1 MSVHP
6 DEKEIIDII
15 DKHLKK
21 YNTITM
27 SISMTQKLELEKDI
41 CNCLKDLVNIY
52 LDETKSRQIFKK
64 VDNTIIYE
72 SYKSTLNYN
81 KKFIALTYV
90 SYIVDMI
97 LFYYTHC
104 EIYDMK
110 GTSKKIIKYNIMPN
124 TLTFQNANNLS
135 SLFTNYN
142 GYITP
147 TRIYS
152 DDVITDFNNG
162 GFMNCIRV
170 MQNTLQQNFTDFCK
184 DFIRLLE
191 TKYPTFTSQQIKDA
205 FYSSDNINFNS
216 SEPLSIYNNIYDNW
230 IDRLINLI
238 TNNTTDINI
247 IKQKEK
253 EIEKL
258 IIINLEN
265 LNNIYYQY
273 ITDGYGFFALKYL
286 KYLPNIQLSGCC
298 LSFTL
303 IEHYVLHRLYFES
316 ARIKLII
323 QCVEC
328 KNDVFYDTYHP
339 LYTYTQESIYNNL
352 LYYKNIKSISHWFTN
367 FSDISHYKID
377 NIQLLMEKDENTNI
391 QKLSKKQYNSLHNK
405 IKNNK
410 LIGPVLRNIPNYNV
424 NPILKPLSLV
434 NNTIDYFRL
443 FIYPVIDAQIHYI
456 TINTKNIIDIQKVKF
471 GKLDSNYDK
480 WLINPIKT
488 VQKLGSMI
496 YETLENELKSFN
508 KNNRNNPIKSISNN
522 LEYLFDITQ
531 DISGNEL
538 EREQTRININ
548 KINNFE
554 VDDIVNNI
562 LHPDINLRFNF
573 QFNQTPSLYFDRKP
587 DEIIDDSD
595 TFLKDI
601 MTKFVNN
608 HFYNNNEIT
617 FNFFNVIQTIFKNG
631 IDKYI
636 EKRGLPKNCIIFVF
650 KGGNIMRLLINK
662 ELEKNFSEKQM
673 IIILDKV
680 KDIFKKSDSDFQ
692 IYIKNL
698 INSVDNKGIQITK
711 IIMDEIYNDINKL
724 TYLLLNRI
732 RNIILL
738 NPEEYIN
745 FMQNTDDYKSTLF
758 TDILNT
764 INKEKENSEKY
775 KDVTFTSLRFENIV
789 VGDDELDKYPYII
802 TDKKDMSTI
811 FTYHNK
817 NSRGDMLLY
826 LHEPLPNEAPLTVG
840 DTRVAISIN
849 DYLYNSGKYDDLYD
863 KLIEKNLIY
872 NNRGNT
878 NYYISYNNSIEMH
891 KGLIDIK
898 FNLLRIKINFSLT
911 YKKLHKNGK
920 TYNYLIN
927 IPGEY
932 IDVSIPHYANAD
944 PEYIFKHIDDTDSPP
959 ITKYNINLSDKLSL
973 DINGYSYTY
982 FIKDLETVLFYQN
995 QPPWNDNK
1003 YEKRILRILIL
1014 YFVELVKN
1022 INTIEQQQMYI
1033 KFLDELRDII
1043 GPNIIECR
1051 FHQQTTENKSDCDLK
1066 KKLEEFKKA
1075 IHELFK
1081 KYSNI
1086 NDKLLYIKFF
1096 KYILVASEKDKT
1108 YISKYTGL
1116 AINGINTGIL
1126 NNFPQV
1132 DVNEQLKY
1140 YKDLHIF
1147 YRTILNN
1154 ISIHKYILENMFKI
1168 NYVDVK
1174 EFTKIAGGYKKQKK
1188 NKIIS

>member
-21 YNTITM
+21 YNALTM
-27 SISMTQKLELEKDI
+27 SISMIQKLEIEKDI

-64 VDNTIIYE
+64 IDNTIIYE
-72 SYKSTLNYN
+72 SLKSTLNYN
-81 KKFIALTYV
+81 KKLIALTYV

-104 EIYDMK
+104 EIYDIK
-110 GTSKKIIKYNIMPN
+110 FSTKNIIKHGITPN
-124 TLTFQNANNLS
+124 TITFQNSNNLS
-135 SLFTNYN
+135 SLFTDYN
-142 GYITP
+142 GFLTP

-152 DDVITDFNNG
+152 DDVITDFQNG
-162 GFMNCIRV
+162 GFMNHIRV
-170 MQNTLQQNFTDFCK
+170 LQNTLQQNFTDFCN
-184 DFIRLLE
+184 DFIILLE
-191 TKYPTFTSQQIKDA
+191 KKYPTFTSQQIKDT

-216 SEPLSIYNNIYDNW
+216 SDPLSIYNNIYDNW

-238 TNNTTDINI
+238 TNNTTDNDIL
-247 IKQKEK
+247 KQTEK
-253 EIEKL
+253 EIERL
-258 IIINLEN
+258 IIKNLED
-265 LNNIYYQY
+265 LNTKYYQY

-286 KYLPNIQLSGCC
+286 KYLPNPTLSGCC
-298 LSFTL
+298 LPFTL
-303 IEHYVLHRLYFES
+303 IEHYVLHRLYFEPS
-316 ARIKLII
+316 RIKLII
-323 QCVEC
+323 QCVGC
-328 KNDVFYDTYHP
+328 RNQNLYGTNHP
-339 LYTYTQESIYNNL
+339 FYTYTQESIYNNL
-352 LYYKNIKSISHWFTN
+352 LYYKNIRAISHWFTN
-367 FSDISHYKID
+367 FSDISYYKID
-377 NIQLLMEKDENTNI
+377 NIKLLMEKNDIT
-391 QKLSKKQYNSLHNK
+391 LHNK
-405 IKNNK
+405 FKNNK
-410 LIGPVLRNIPNYNV
+410 LVGPLLRNVPNYHQ
-424 NPILKPLSLV
+424 NPILKPLSLT
-434 NNTIDYFRL
+434 NDTADYFKL
-443 FIYPVIDAQIHYI
+443 FIYPIIDAQIHYVVL
-456 TINTKNIIDIQKVKF
+456 NTKNIMDIQKSLHV
-471 GKLDSNYDK
+471 STNPRYDK
-480 WLINPIKT
+480 FIIYPIKT
-488 VQKLGSMI
+488 VSKLGSTI
-496 YETLENELKSFN
+496 YETLENELKSFD

-522 LEYLFDITQ
+522 LEYLFDDTQ
-531 DISGNEL
+531 DMSGNEV
-538 EREQTRININ
+538 ERKQTRTNIN

-562 LHPDINLRFNF
+562 LHSDVNLRFNF
-573 QFNQTPSLYFDRKP
+573 QLNQNPSLYFDRKP
-587 DEIIDDSD
+587 NEIIDDSD

-636 EKRGLPKNCIIFVF
+636 QKRGLPENCIIFVF

-662 ELEKNFSEKQM
+662 ELETNFSEKQM

-692 IYIKNL
+692 IYVKNL
-698 INSVDNKGIQITK
+698 INSVDKNGIRITK

-738 NPEEYIN
+738 NPEQYIN

-764 INKEKENSEKY
+764 INKEKEDSEKY
-775 KDVTFTSLRFENIV
+775 KDVTFTSIRFENIV

-826 LHEPLPNEAPLTVG
+826 VHEPQPNETPLDAG
-840 DTRVAISIN
+840 NTRVAISIN

-872 NNRGNT
+872 NNRANT
-878 NYYISYNNSIEMH
+878 NFYISYNNSIEMH
-891 KGLIDIK
+891 KGIIDIK

-920 TYNYLIN
+920 TYTYLIN

-932 IDVSIPHYANAD
+932 IDVSLPHYTNMD
-944 PEYIFKHIDDTDSPP
+944 TEYIFKHIDDTDLP
-959 ITKYNINLSDKLSL
+959 ITQYNINLSDKLL
-973 DINGYSYTY
+973 LNINGYSYTY

-1022 INTIEQQQMYI
+1022 IKTIEQQQMYI
-1033 KFLDELRDII
+1033 KFLGELRYII
-1043 GPNIIECR
+1043 ASNIIECR
-1051 FHQQTTENKSDCDLK
+1051 FHQQTIQDKSKCV
-1066 KKLEEFKKA
+1066 LEDNFINFKTA
-1075 IHELFK
+1075 IQELFTN
-1081 KYSNI
+1081 KYYADVD
-1086 NDKLLYIKFF
+1086 DKLLYVKFF
-1096 KYILVASEKDKT
+1096 KYILVSSKEDNT
-1108 YISKYTGL
+1108 YKSKYTGM
-1116 AINGINTGIL
+1116 AIDGINIGIL
-1126 NNFPQV
+1126 QNIPT
-1132 DVNEQLKY
+1132 DENEQLKY
-1140 YKDLHIF
+1140 YKEFDSF
-1147 YRTILNN
+1147 YRTIMNN

-1168 NYVDVK
+1168 NYVNVK
-1174 EFTKIAGGYKKQKK
+1174 EFTKIAGGYKNKK
-1188 NKIIS
+1188 K